1 MVSRKKLFFGKNKIE
16 GAPILKLA
24 MVKEMGQG
32 QKKIYRRIK
41 ICQKKSSTKIRQQKF
56 VNKFVKK
63 ICQKNSQQTCSRT
76 QKSEIPDLV
85 L

>member
-32 QKKIYRRIK
+32 
-41 ICQKKSSTKIRQQKF
+41 
-56 VNKFVKK
+56 
-63 ICQKNSQQTCSRT
+63 
-76 QKSEIPDLV
+76 
-85 L
+85 